1 MLKIIKETVVLA
13 CSAEHLWVILSDV
26 TRCDWVPTVDAIR
39 LEGSCRVFEMEGM
52 GQVKER
58 ILLLDNDAKTL
69 QYSAVETRT
78 PIKHH
83 LATMQVSAVDDDRCR
98 LDWTTEIDPDLFA
111 DAVHH
116 GMRVSIAG
124 IVRVVSQSH
133 H

>member
-52 GQVKER
+52 GQVEER

>member
-1 MLKIIKETVVLA
+1 MLKIIKETVVLG
-13 CSAEHLWVILSDV
+13 CSAEYLWAILSDV